1 MLNTPLTSRRD
12 VLLLVA
18 LGLAIFLPGLGS
30 RDLWNPD
37 EPRYAEVA
45 REMMASGQYLVPH
58 LNGEIY
64 REKPPLRF
72 WTICLAAFVTGEL
85 DEMAVRLPA
94 ALEATA
100 TLVLVFLL
108 GLKLFDRR
116 TAWLSA
122 AVFVSTLKILW
133 QGRVGQIDML
143 LIFLVTL
150 GMYFFVRGW
159 SEQRPLFYRLF
170 FVATGLATIA
180 KGPAGFLPPLLAI
193 SAFLL
198 LTRQREELKRFRPF
212 LGIGIWLLT
221 VLCWLGPAT
230 LVGGWSYFERLLVDQ
245 NVRRFADPWH
255 HFQPWYYYLK
265 VLPADF
271 FPWLPLLPAALV
283 PAWRGLEGK
292 KREGVLLCLAWV
304 AVTIVFFSLSPAKR
318 TVYILTMYPGLALV
332 VGHGL
337 HRLAEMWPRGRGW
350 VVWPLGFLALS
361 FITVAGL
368 LPRFAEK
375 QTEDLDILGH
385 DLVSWLTLGALAIAL
400 GLGIGAWLAWR
411 GQMTRAVGT
420 VAGTICITALAA
432 LLFVFPRFDRI
443 KSARPLSGVLLSHL
457 APGEGYAIYPE
468 LESPF
473 LFYTRRFAT
482 VLETEKELRA
492 YLAGPGRRWVLVE
505 KPPLAQ
511 IEEPLPAIEIA
522 RDRDRKDGW
531 VLLSNM
537 PSNEPSTAAP

>member
-350 VVWPLGFLALS
+350 VVWPLGFLTLS
-361 FITVAGL
+361 FTTVAGL

-385 DLVSWLTLGALAIAL
+385 DLVGWLTLGALAIAL

-505 KPPLAQ
+505 KPSLAQ